1 MLPEA
6 ISCLFEQFLQLSIPI
21 VTVLL
26 LIAYSCGINFLYKWS
41 PPVHFPLLKR
51 YFINGYF
58 YDILVLY
65 CMCVCI
71 VFDVCTMY
79 VCVAVM

>member
-6 ISCLFEQFLQLSIPI
+6 TSCLFKQFLQLSIPI
-21 VTVLL
+21 VIVLL
-26 LIAYSCGINFLYKWS
+26 LIAYSCGINFLYKWF
-41 PPVHFPLLKR
+41 PPVHFPLLKKHC
-51 YFINGYF
+51 INGYF

-65 CMCVCI
+65 CMCVCT

-79 VCVAVM
+79 VLL